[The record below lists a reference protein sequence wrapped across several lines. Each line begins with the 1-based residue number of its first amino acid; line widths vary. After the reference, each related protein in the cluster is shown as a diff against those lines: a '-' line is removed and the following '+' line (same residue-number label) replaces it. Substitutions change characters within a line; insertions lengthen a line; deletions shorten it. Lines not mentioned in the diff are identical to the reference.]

1 MKSIKEK
8 IIQNQLKECELINKE
23 NKNISIYVKT
33 IQDKKEYYLNITIS
47 KRIFTSEEILMNNL
61 VPLEIYFIL
70 HLIIFVK
77 KTREYFSLANMI

>member
-33 IQDKKEYYLNITIS
+33 IQDKKEYL
-47 KRIFTSEEILMNNL
+47 LL
-61 VPLEIYFIL
+61 
-70 HLIIFVK
+70 K
-77 KTREYFSLANMI
+77 KY